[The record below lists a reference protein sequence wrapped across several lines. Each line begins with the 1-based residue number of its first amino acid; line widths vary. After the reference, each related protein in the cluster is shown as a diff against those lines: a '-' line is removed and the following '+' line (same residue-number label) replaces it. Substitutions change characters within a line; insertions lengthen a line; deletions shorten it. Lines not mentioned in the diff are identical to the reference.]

1 MMKANSEPLKYVLL
15 YDFIFVVV
23 FRHHSKSIPVHR
35 FRKDIDV
42 VRLGTESVQ
51 ERRLARAD
59 VALHGHSERLPA
71 PEINRRW

>member
-15 YDFIFVVV
+15 YDFIFVV

-35 FRKDIDV
+35 FGKDIDV

-71 PEINRRW
+71 PEMNNF